1 MIIRARVV
9 IFYHT
14 RVMSSYSEVGNG
26 KSSVPR
32 AMIHKKILDAAESQ
46 PGASVEQIAAA
57 VNGAS
62 ADLVERVFEE
72 YGDPAESEGTTGGSE
87 HDSAEEQLQ
96 MEHAQTNGD
105 AGGVDVRDVDGP
117 NDPPTLTM
125 KQREALQAIRV
136 SPEATQ
142 GELAEQFGVTQS
154 TINNR
159 LNTIEGFDWKR
170 RRAFAEAALGDDTPR
185 EGSEMAHERTDG
197 AGVGNGNGDGAR
209 ETDGDNAMD
218 SDADETEESERS
230 ELGTGTDDGV
240 RSNGGDPDAD
250 RAPESEREVLARL
263 DELSTQVAALEDRL
277 DDAPSASGDEP
288 SPLSEPDLACKV
300 VRACFDAPDI
310 TEGEEDR
317 ILKAVIASGGRA

>member
-1 MIIRARVV
+1 M
-9 IFYHT
+9 
-14 RVMSSYSEVGNG
+14 GNG

-46 PGASVEQIAAA
+46 PSASVEQVAAA

-87 HDSAEEQLQ
+87 HDATEEQSQ
-96 MEHAQTNGD
+96 MEHAQTDGD
-105 AGGVDVRDVDGP
+105 AGGVDPRGIDEP

-125 KQREALQAIRV
+125 KQREALRAIRV

-159 LNTIEGFDWKR
+159 LNSIEGFDWQR
-170 RRAFAEAALGDDTPR
+170 RRAFAEAALGDEALR
-185 EGSEMAHERTDG
+185 GGSEVTHERTDG
-197 AGVGNGNGDGAR
+197 VGVDNGDEAG
-209 ETDGDNAMD
+209 ETDGNDAMD
-218 SDADETEESERS
+218 SEADGPGESELRGETEA
-230 ELGTGTDDGV
+230 GDAV
-240 RSNGGDPDAD
+240 RSNGGDPGAD
-250 RAPESEREVLARL
+250 RAPESRREVLARL
-263 DELSTQVAALEDRL
+263 DELSARVAALEDRL
-277 DDAPSASGDEP
+277 DGAPPASGDEP
-288 SPLSEPDLACKV
+288 PPLGEPDLACKV